1 MKNTKVKISEKELT
15 EMMSRAI
22 LKRVAE
28 SVIYEENG
36 KYKIKGHE
44 YQFNTLDEAFKQV
57 KNIID

>member
-1 MKNTKVKISEKELT
+1 MKDTKVKLSEKELT

-36 KYKIKGHE
+36 KYKIKGHKC
-44 YQFNTLDEAFKQV
+44 QFDTIDEAFKQV